1 MIRVLCRAILLIIA
15 AMLVTAAA
23 ALMWLRRDAGRSLE
37 DWFDTRHGELL
48 EATVL
53 EASSDGSQQ
62 SALIRL
68 ASDSGLQVTLRT
80 IRKNPG
86 GGKLPVLVIVGG
98 HRTGSN
104 AARLF
109 PEVGD
114 RAVVALDYPYTGP
127 EKVRGLLQIAR
138 TVPLARQAFRDTP
151 PAIMLTMDWLQ
162 QQDWVDSGQI
172 IIVGA
177 SLGVPFAA
185 LAAARDPRIDGAFLV
200 HGAADNELWLEAQVA
215 RRTEAEFLHKP
226 FAVLLHWLAYGP
238 TFDTRRNIAAIAPR
252 PVLII
257 GARHD
262 ERTPAGQTE
271 LLFVAAEQPKWL
283 RWTEGTHIQPDRMQV
298 IDELLRIAD
307 EMLPFPQ
314 GPAEDP

>member
-1 MIRVLCRAILLIIA
+1 MKWYHYLMFFLGGAFVANFVPHFVNGIAGMEFPTPFANPPPPEGVSSPPLNVAWALGNLAVGYLL
-15 AMLVTAAA
+15 
-23 ALMWLRRDAGRSLE
+23 LRYAKFSLRD
-37 DWFDTRHGELL
+37 WPT
-48 EATVL
+48 
-53 EASSDGSQQ
+53 
-62 SALIRL
+62 LIPAFL
-68 ASDSGLQVTLRT
+68 G
-80 IRKNPG
+80 
-86 GGKLPVLVIVGG
+86 
-98 HRTGSN
+98 N

-271 LLFVAAEQPKWL
+271 LLFAAAEQPKWL